1 MSTIIKIGERER
13 EREREREQQNVAKS
27 SSLPF
32 LLTRGGARRHE
43 MLLMAPIFLNRM
55 TARAQTCCL
64 LSRVLVLFV
73 LVIVSVSCS
82 WACPPTVI
90 SNFTVAKFGSSKLT
104 ISDCTEHFSFGANT
118 STAVKSSIFSSI
130 INGGLANTALSMRA
144 IEPCQLPAQL
154 ITDAIIP
161 GATMPGNSTYVSGT
175 PFSNLLCKI
184 FASFV
189 RLVSNRNRPD
199 FEHTKHDANGSYAS
213 CKDLFGFDRSI
224 FASPSRTAGC
234 DSELHGLMM
243 LYSAPP
249 FKFVGFFVCCA
260 INSIHFWSFVL
271 YSLFSL

>member
-1 MSTIIKIGERER
+1 MYTRACVCVCVCVCEYNILKWRER
-13 EREREREQQNVAKS
+13 ES
-27 SSLPF
+27 
-32 LLTRGGARRHE
+32 GGGRRHE
-43 MLLMAPIFLNRM
+43 MLLTAPIFLNRM

-243 LYSAPP
+243 LYSV
-249 FKFVGFFVCCA
+249 VGFFFVCCA

-271 YSLFSL
+271 YSFLFSFSL